1 MHKNNSRNKSKFKDF
16 SQIQLSCNL
25 TRKCNSVGYYSYTH
39 RCKTFLTRPEKY
51 YDFLPPKKLA
61 TKATIPSPIVI

>member
-1 MHKNNSRNKSKFKDF
+1 MIITNFYCDKT
-16 SQIQLSCNL
+16 SCA
-25 TRKCNSVGYYSYTH
+25 
-39 RCKTFLTRPEKY
+39 TFLTRPEKY